1 MHQITENN
9 LSNWPLPN
17 IALKPTSNESVGPP
31 FLDLAS
37 TRLVPALSSRGRRQM
52 HQMLETFEWFEQLA
66 TAKHLFN
73 SIQLQLVPSCST
85 DTITPNQPFRDGD
98 LLVSKQSRF
107 ALGFF
112 SPRNSTLRY
121 IGVWYNTI
129 REQTVVWVLNRDDPI
144 NDTSGVLSINTSGNL
159 LLHRGNTHVWSTN
172 VSISSVNPTVAQLL
186 DTGNLVLIHN
196 GDKRVV
202 WQGFDYPT
210 DSWLPYMKL
219 GLNRRTGFNRFLTSW
234 KSPTDPG
241 TGKYSLGFNVSGS
254 PQIFCTRVQSRYGEP
269 VTGTG
274 SGGARVT
281 VDHDGYLQ
289 RNMWQEREDKWF
301 SFYTAPRD
309 RCDRYGLCGPNSN
322 CDDSQAEFECTCLAG
337 FEPKS
342 PRDWFLKDGSA
353 GCLRKEGAKVCGNGE
368 GFVKVGRAKP
378 PDTSVAR
385 VNMNI
390 SMEACREECLK
401 ECSCS
406 GYAAANVSGSG
417 SGCLS
422 WHGDLVDTRV
432 FPEGGQDLYVRVDA
446 ITLAENQ
453 KQSKGFLAK
462 KGMMAVLVVGAAV
475 IMVLLVSSFWFL
487 RKKMK
492 GRGRQNKML
501 YNSRPGATWLQDSLG
516 AKEHD
521 ESTTNSELQFFD
533 LNTIVAATNNFSLRT
548 NLDVGQLYNGQEIAV
563 KKLSKDSGQGKE
575 EFKNEVTLIAKL
587 QHVNLVR
594 LLGCCIQEE
603 EKMLVYEYL
612 PNKSLDSFI
621 FDETKRSLLDW
632 RKRFEI
638 IVGIARG
645 ILYLHEDSRLRIIH
659 RDLKASNVLLDA
671 EMLPKISDFGL
682 ARIFGGNQME
692 GNTNRVVGTYGYM
705 SPEYAMEGLFS
716 TKSDVYSFGVLLL
729 EIITGRK
736 NSTHYRDNPSMNL
749 VGNVWNLWEEDKALD
764 IIDSSLEKSYPM
776 DEVLRCIQIGLLCV
790 QESAIDRPTMLTIIF
805 MLGNNSALPFP
816 KRPTF
821 ISKTTHKSQDLSS
834 SGERLLSGNNVT
846 LTLLQPR

>member
-1 MHQITENN
+1 MKSHMHPVKMFLQY
-9 LSNWPLPN
+9 LLLFLMLPLC
-17 IALKPTSNESVGPP
+17 S
-31 FLDLAS
+31 S
-37 TRLVPALSSRGRRQM
+37 T
-52 HQMLETFEWFEQLA
+52 
-66 TAKHLFN
+66 N
-73 SIQLQLVPSCST
+73 
-85 DTITPNQPFRDGD
+85 TITPNQPFRDGD

-129 REQTVVWVLNRDDPI
+129 REQTVVWVLNRDHPI
-144 NDTSGVLSINTSGNL
+144 NDSSGVLSINTSGNL

-210 DSWLPYMKL
+210 DNWIPHMKL
-219 GLNRRTGFNRFLTSW
+219 GLNRRTSFNMFLTSW

-241 TGKYSLGFNVSGS
+241 TGKYSYRFNASGS
-254 PQIFCTRVQSRYGEP
+254 PQIFLYQGSQPLWR
-269 VTGTG
+269 TGNWNGLRWSSLPEMMYISELKIIFLNNQDEISEMFTMVNA
-274 SGGARVT
+274 SILERLT
-281 VDHDGYLQ
+281 VDQEGYIQ
-289 RNMWQEREDKWF
+289 RNMWQETEGKWF

-309 RCDRYGLCGPNSN
+309 RCDRYGRCGPNSN
-322 CDDSQAEFECTCLAG
+322 CDNSQAEFECTCLAG

-368 GFVKVGRAKP
+368 GFVKVGGAKP

-390 SMEACREECLK
+390 SVEACREECLK
-401 ECSCS
+401 ECSCN

-492 GRGRQNKML
+492 GRGRQKKML
-501 YNSRPGATWLQDSLG
+501 YNSRPGATWLQDPLG

-521 ESTTNSELQFFD
+521 ESTTNFELQFFD
-533 LNTIVAATNNFSLRT
+533 PNTMVAATNNFSFENELGRGGFGS
-548 NLDVGQLYNGQEIAV
+548 VYKGQLYNGQEIAV

-575 EFKNEVTLIAKL
+575 EFKNEATLIAKL

-736 NSTHYRDNPSMNL
+736 SSTHYRDNPFMNL

-764 IIDSSLEKSYPM
+764 IIDSSLEKPY
-776 DEVLRCIQIGLLCV
+776 EVLRCIQIGLLCV

-805 MLGNNSALPFP
+805 MLGNNFALPFP

-821 ISKTTHKSQDLSS
+821 ISKTTHKGEVLSS
-834 SGERLLSGNNVT
+834 SGERLLSVNNVT
-846 LTLLQPR
+846 LTSLQPR

>member
-1 MHQITENN
+1 
-9 LSNWPLPN
+9 
-17 IALKPTSNESVGPP
+17 
-31 FLDLAS
+31 
-37 TRLVPALSSRGRRQM
+37 M

-73 SIQLQLVPSCST
+73 SIQLQLIPSCST

-129 REQTVVWVLNRDDPI
+129 REQTVVWVLNRDHPI
-144 NDTSGVLSINTSGNL
+144 NDSSGVLSINTSGNL

-172 VSISSVNPTVAQLL
+172 VSISSANATVAQLL
-186 DTGNLVLIHN
+186 DTGNLVLIQN
-196 GDKRVV
+196 DDKRVV

-210 DSWLPYMKL
+210 DRFRAAMEKRSLERAPVERCADDDVQIRSNVSFLNNQDEISYMKRKAN
-219 GLNRRTGFNRFLTSW
+219 GSASGQPQGQVRQVRPVRT
-234 KSPTDPG
+234 
-241 TGKYSLGFNVSGS
+241 
-254 PQIFCTRVQSRYGEP
+254 
-269 VTGTG
+269 
-274 SGGARVT
+274 
-281 VDHDGYLQ
+281 
-289 RNMWQEREDKWF
+289 
-301 SFYTAPRD
+301 
-309 RCDRYGLCGPNSN
+309 NSN
-322 CDDSQAEFECTCLAG
+322 CDNSRAEFECTCLAG

-368 GFVKVGRAKP
+368 GFVKVEGAKP

-385 VNMNI
+385 VNMNM
-390 SMEACREECLK
+390 SLEACREECLK

-446 ITLAENQ
+446 ITLAVKRFPCEEGDDG
-453 KQSKGFLAK
+453 SFGGGGYCDYGSVGLHIL
-462 KGMMAVLVVGAAV
+462 VLKEEDERE
-475 IMVLLVSSFWFL
+475 
-487 RKKMK
+487 RKT
-492 GRGRQNKML
+492 NKML
-501 YNSRPGATWLQDSLG
+501 YNSRLGATWLQDSPG

-533 LNTIVAATNNFSLRT
+533 LNTIAAATNNFSS
-548 NLDVGQLYNGQEIAV
+548 E
-563 KKLSKDSGQGKE
+563 
-575 EFKNEVTLIAKL
+575 NE
-587 QHVNLVR
+587 
-594 LLGCCIQEE
+594 LGRGGFGS
-603 EKMLVYEYL
+603 VYKVVSHSQIY
-612 PNKSLDSFI
+612 
-621 FDETKRSLLDW
+621 ETKKSLLDW

-671 EMLPKISDFGL
+671 EMFPKISDFGL
-682 ARIFGGNQME
+682 ARIFRGNQME

-736 NSTHYRDNPSMNL
+736 NSTYYQDNPSMSL
-749 VGNVWNLWEEDKALD
+749 IGNVWNLWEEDKALD
-764 IIDSSLEKSYPM
+764 LIDPSLEKSYPA

-790 QESAIDRPTMLTIIF
+790 QESITDRPTMLTIIF
-805 MLGNNSALPFP
+805 MLGNNSALLFLNGLHLFQ
-816 KRPTF
+816 K
-821 ISKTTHKSQDLSS
+821 Q
-834 SGERLLSGNNVT
+834 
-846 LTLLQPR
+846 LTRVKIYHALVRDFYL

>member
-1 MHQITENN
+1 MKSHMRPVNMFLQY
-9 LSNWPLPN
+9 LLLFLMLPLC
-17 IALKPTSNESVGPP
+17 S
-31 FLDLAS
+31 
-37 TRLVPALSSRGRRQM
+37 
-52 HQMLETFEWFEQLA
+52 
-66 TAKHLFN
+66 
-73 SIQLQLVPSCST
+73 ST

-98 LLVSKQSRF
+98 LLVSKESRF

-129 REQTVVWVLNRDDPI
+129 REQTVVWVLNRDHPI

-159 LLHRGNTHVWSTN
+159 LLHRGNTHVWSTD

-186 DTGNLVLIHN
+186 DTGNLVLIQKD
-196 GDKRVV
+196 DKRVV

-210 DSWLPYMKL
+210 DNLIPHMKL
-219 GLNRRTGFNRFLTSW
+219 GLNRRTGYNRFLTSW
-234 KSPTDPG
+234 KSPTDPA

-254 PQIFCTRVQSRYGEP
+254 PQIFLYQGSEPLWRSGHWNGLRY
-269 VTGTG
+269 
-274 SGGARVT
+274 SGLPLLNNQDEISYMFIMVNASFLERVT
-281 VDHDGYLQ
+281 VGVDGYIQ
-289 RNMWQEREDKWF
+289 RKIWQETEGKWF
-301 SFYTAPRD
+301 SFYTGPTD
-309 RCDRYGLCGPNSN
+309 QCDRYGRCGLNGN
-322 CDDSQAEFECTCLAG
+322 CDNSRAEFECTCLAG

-342 PRDWFLKDGSA
+342 PRDWSLKDGSA

-368 GFVKVGRAKP
+368 GFVKVEGVKP

-385 VNMNI
+385 VNMNM
-390 SMEACREECLK
+390 SLEACREECLK

-462 KGMMAVLVVGAAV
+462 KGMMAVLVVGATV
-475 IMVLLVSSFWFL
+475 IMVLLVSTFWFL

-501 YNSRPGATWLQDSLG
+501 YNSRPGTTWLQDSPG

-533 LNTIVAATNNFSLRT
+533 LNTIVAATNNFSSENELGRGGFGS
-548 NLDVGQLYNGQEIAV
+548 LILHDDYQGQLSNGQEIAV

-575 EFKNEVTLIAKL
+575 EFKNEATLIAKL

-594 LLGCCIQEE
+594 LVGCCITEE
-603 EKMLVYEYL
+603 ENMLVYEYL
-612 PNKSLDSFI
+612 SNKSLDSFI
-621 FDETKRSLLDW
+621 FDETKKSLLDW

-671 EMLPKISDFGL
+671 EMFPKISDFGL
-682 ARIFGGNQME
+682 ARIFRGNQME

-736 NSTHYRDNPSMNL
+736 NK
-749 VGNVWNLWEEDKALD
+749 GKALD
-764 IIDSSLEKSYPM
+764 IIDLSLEKSYPT

-790 QESAIDRPTMLTIIF
+790 QESVTDRPTMLTIIF

-816 KRPTF
+816 KRPAF
-821 ISKTTHKSQDLSS
+821 ISKTTHKGEDLSS
-834 SGERLLSGNNVT
+834 SGEDFYL
-846 LTLLQPR
+846 

>member
-1 MHQITENN
+1 MQLCLKL
-9 LSNWPLPN
+9 LSFAP
-17 IALKPTSNESVGPP
+17 V
-31 FLDLAS
+31 
-37 TRLVPALSSRGRRQM
+37 
-52 HQMLETFEWFEQLA
+52 
-66 TAKHLFN
+66 
-73 SIQLQLVPSCST
+73 VPSCST
-85 DTITPNQPFRDGD
+85 DTITPNQPLRDGD

-112 SPRNSTLRY
+112 SPRYSTLRY

-129 REQTVVWVLNRDDPI
+129 REQTVVWVLNRDHPI
-144 NDTSGVLSINTSGNL
+144 NDSSGVLSINTSETSFCTGSERLYRTGHWNGL
-159 LLHRGNTHVWSTN
+159 RW
-172 VSISSVNPTVAQLL
+172 SSVPVMMHQIIINTTFLNNQDEISYMFVMANASVLSRMTVEL
-186 DTGNLVLIHN
+186 
-196 GDKRVV
+196 
-202 WQGFDYPT
+202 
-210 DSWLPYMKL
+210 
-219 GLNRRTGFNRFLTSW
+219 
-234 KSPTDPG
+234 
-241 TGKYSLGFNVSGS
+241 
-254 PQIFCTRVQSRYGEP
+254 
-269 VTGTG
+269 
-274 SGGARVT
+274 
-281 VDHDGYLQ
+281 DGYLQ
-289 RNMWQEREDKWF
+289 RYTWQETEGKWF

-309 RCDRYGLCGPNSN
+309 RCDRYGRCGPNSN
-322 CDDSQAEFECTCLAG
+322 CDDSRAEFECTCLAG

-368 GFVKVGRAKP
+368 GFVKVEGAKP

-385 VNMNI
+385 VNMNM
-390 SMEACREECLK
+390 SLEACREECLK

-406 GYAAANVSGSG
+406 GYAAANVSGGG

-462 KGMMAVLVVGAAV
+462 KGMMAVLVVGATV
-475 IMVLLVSSFWFL
+475 IMVLLISTYWFL

-492 GRGRQNKML
+492 
-501 YNSRPGATWLQDSLG
+501 DSPG

-521 ESTTNSELQFFD
+521 ESTINSELQFFD
-533 LNTIVAATNNFSLRT
+533 MNTIAAATNNFSSENKLGRGGFGS
-548 NLDVGQLYNGQEIAV
+548 VYKGQLSNGQKIAV
-563 KKLSKDSGQGKE
+563 KRLSKDSGQGKE

-612 PNKSLDSFI
+612 SNKSLDSFI
-621 FDETKRSLLDW
+621 F
-632 RKRFEI
+632 
-638 IVGIARG
+638 GI
-645 ILYLHEDSRLRIIH
+645 
-659 RDLKASNVLLDA
+659 
-671 EMLPKISDFGL
+671 
-682 ARIFGGNQME
+682 
-692 GNTNRVVGTYGYM
+692 GYM

-736 NSTHYRDNPSMNL
+736 NSTYYRDSPSMSL

-764 IIDSSLEKSYPM
+764 IIDPSLEKSYPT

-790 QESAIDRPTMLTIIF
+790 QESATDRPTMLTIIF
-805 MLGNNSALPFP
+805 MLGNNSALPFLNGL
-816 KRPTF
+816 
-821 ISKTTHKSQDLSS
+821 H
-834 SGERLLSGNNVT
+834 LLRKQLTRVKIYHPLVNDFYLVNNVT

>member
-1 MHQITENN
+1 MLYN
-9 LSNWPLPN
+9 LRLGATWLQDSLGD
-17 IALKPTSNESVGPP
+17 KEHEESTTNSELQ
-31 FLDLAS
+31 FFDMN
-37 TRLVPALSSRGRRQM
+37 TI
-52 HQMLETFEWFEQLA
+52 A
-66 TAKHLFN
+66 TATNNFSSKNELGCGGFGSVYKMFLQYLILFLMLPLC
-73 SIQLQLVPSCST
+73 SST

-98 LLVSKQSRF
+98 LLVSKESRF

-129 REQTVVWVLNRDDPI
+129 REQTVVWVLNRDHPI

-159 LLHRGNTHVWSTN
+159 LLHRGNTHVWSTD

-186 DTGNLVLIHN
+186 DTGNLVLIQKD
-196 GDKRVV
+196 DKMVV

-210 DSWLPYMKL
+210 DNLIPHMKL
-219 GLNRRTGFNRFLTSW
+219 GLNRRTGYNRFLTSW
-234 KSPTDPG
+234 KSPTDPA

-254 PQIFCTRVQSRYGEP
+254 PQIFLYQGSEP
-269 VTGTG
+269 LWR
-274 SGGARVT
+274 SGHWNGLRWSGLPVMMYRFQHKVSFLNNQDEIYYMFIMVNASFLERLT
-281 VDHDGYLQ
+281 VDHEGYIQ
-289 RNMWQEREDKWF
+289 RNMWQETEGKWF

-309 RCDRYGLCGPNSN
+309 RCDRYGRCGPNSN
-322 CDDSQAEFECTCLAG
+322 CDNSQAEFECTCLAG

-342 PRDWFLKDGSA
+342 PRDLFLKDGSA

-368 GFVKVGRAKP
+368 GFVKVGGAKP

-432 FPEGGQDLYVRVDA
+432 FPEGGQNLYVRVDA
-446 ITLAENQ
+446 ITL
-453 KQSKGFLAK
+453 
-462 KGMMAVLVVGAAV
+462 
-475 IMVLLVSSFWFL
+475 
-487 RKKMK
+487 

-501 YNSRPGATWLQDSLG
+501 YNSRPGATWLQDSPG

-533 LNTIVAATNNFSLRT
+533 LNTIVAATNNFSSENELGRGGFGS
-548 NLDVGQLYNGQEIAV
+548 VFKGQLSNGQEIAV

-575 EFKNEVTLIAKL
+575 EFKNEATLIAKL

-594 LLGCCIQEE
+594 LVGCCITEE
-603 EKMLVYEYL
+603 ENMLVYEYL
-612 PNKSLDSFI
+612 SNKSLDSFI
-621 FDETKRSLLDW
+621 FDETKKSLLDW

-671 EMLPKISDFGL
+671 EMFPKISDFGL
-682 ARIFGGNQME
+682 ARIFRGNQME
-692 GNTNRVVGTYGYM
+692 GNTNRVVGT
-705 SPEYAMEGLFS
+705 
-716 TKSDVYSFGVLLL
+716 
-729 EIITGRK
+729 
-736 NSTHYRDNPSMNL
+736 
-749 VGNVWNLWEEDKALD
+749 
-764 IIDSSLEKSYPM
+764 
-776 DEVLRCIQIGLLCV
+776 
-790 QESAIDRPTMLTIIF
+790 
-805 MLGNNSALPFP
+805 
-816 KRPTF
+816 
-821 ISKTTHKSQDLSS
+821 
-834 SGERLLSGNNVT
+834 
-846 LTLLQPR
+846 

>member
-1 MHQITENN
+1 MHPVKMFLQY
-9 LSNWPLPN
+9 LLLFLMLP
-17 IALKPTSNESVGPP
+17 
-31 FLDLAS
+31 
-37 TRLVPALSSRGRRQM
+37 LSS
-52 HQMLETFEWFEQLA
+52 
-66 TAKHLFN
+66 
-73 SIQLQLVPSCST
+73 ST

-186 DTGNLVLIHN
+186 DTGNLVLIQN

-210 DSWLPYMKL
+210 DNLIPHMKL
-219 GLNRRTGFNRFLTSW
+219 VLNRRTGFNRFLTSW

-241 TGKYSLGFNVSGS
+241 TGKNLFGINASGS
-254 PQIFCTRVQSRYGEP
+254 PQLCLYQGSERLWRSGHWNGLRWSGVPVMMHQIIINTSFVNNQDEISYMFVMANASVLSRM
-269 VTGTG
+269 
-274 SGGARVT
+274 T
-281 VDHDGYLQ
+281 VELDGYLQ
-289 RNMWQEREDKWF
+289 RYTWQETEGKWF

-309 RCDRYGLCGPNSN
+309 RCDRYGRCGPNSN
-322 CDDSQAEFECTCLAG
+322 CDDSRAEFECTCLAG

-368 GFVKVGRAKP
+368 GFVKVEGAKP

-385 VNMNI
+385 VNMN
-390 SMEACREECLK
+390 MNLEACREECLK

-422 WHGDLVDTRV
+422 WHGIWWIQECFPKGPRFICACGCHHSSQYRLVTLPFFLLFLHCFT
-432 FPEGGQDLYVRVDA
+432 FPSHPLLLLLLLLLLSFIFLYL
-446 ITLAENQ
+446 ILI
-453 KQSKGFLAK
+453 
-462 KGMMAVLVVGAAV
+462 V
-475 IMVLLVSSFWFL
+475 IIVEI
-487 RKKMK
+487 
-492 GRGRQNKML
+492 GRGKQNKML
-501 YNSRPGATWLQDSLG
+501 YNLRPGATWLEDSPR
-516 AKEHD
+516 ATEHD
-521 ESTTNSELQFFD
+521 ESMTNFELQLFNW
-533 LNTIVAATNNFSLRT
+533 NTIVGITNNFSSKNKLGHSGFGLVYKLSNR
-548 NLDVGQLYNGQEIAV
+548 QEIVV
-563 KKLSKDSGQGKE
+563 KRLSKDLRQGKE
-575 EFKNEVTLIAKL
+575 EFKNEVTFIAKL
-587 QHVNLVR
+587 QHMNLVR

-621 FDETKRSLLDW
+621 FYETKKSLLDW
-632 RKRFEI
+632 RIHFEI
-638 IVGIARG
+638 IMGIARG
-645 ILYLHEDSRLRIIH
+645 ILYLHKDSRLRIIH
-659 RDLKASNVLLDA
+659 RDLKANNVLLDV
-671 EMLPKISDFGL
+671 EMLPF
-682 ARIFGGNQME
+682 RFWH
-692 GNTNRVVGTYGYM
+692 VVGTYGYI

-729 EIITGRK
+729 EIITRRK
-736 NSTHYRDNPSMNL
+736 NSTYYRDSPSMSL

-764 IIDSSLEKSYPM
+764 IIDLSLEKSYPAN
-776 DEVLRCIQIGLLCV
+776 EILRCIQIGLLCV
-790 QESAIDRPTMLTIIF
+790 QESAMDRPTILTIIF

-816 KRPTF
+816 KRPAF
-821 ISKTTHKSQDLSS
+821 ISKTHKGEDLSYS
-834 SGERLLSGNNVT
+834 SKGLLSINDVTVT
-846 LTLLQPR
+846 LPQPH

>member
-1 MHQITENN
+1 MKSLMHPVKMFLQY
-9 LSNWPLPN
+9 LLLFLMLPLC
-17 IALKPTSNESVGPP
+17 S
-31 FLDLAS
+31 S
-37 TRLVPALSSRGRRQM
+37 TY
-52 HQMLETFEWFEQLA
+52 
-66 TAKHLFN
+66 
-73 SIQLQLVPSCST
+73 
-85 DTITPNQPFRDGD
+85 TITPNQPFRDGD

-129 REQTVVWVLNRDDPI
+129 REQSVVWVLNRDHPI
-144 NDTSGVLSINTSGNL
+144 NDTSGVLSINTFGNL
-159 LLHRGNTHVWSTN
+159 LLHRGNTHVWSTK
-172 VSISSVNPTVAQLL
+172 VSISSMNPTVAQLL
-186 DTGNLVLIHN
+186 DTGNLVLIQKD
-196 GDKRVV
+196 DKRVV

-210 DSWLPYMKL
+210 DHLIPYMKL
-219 GLNRRTGFNRFLTSW
+219 GLDRRTGLNRFLTSW

-241 TGKYSLGFNVSGS
+241 TGKNSLRINTSGS
-254 PQIFCTRVQSRYGEP
+254 AQCFLYQGSEPLWRSGNWNGLRFSGAPANMHKPIINECFLNNQDEISYLYTVLNASVLTRL
-269 VTGTG
+269 TI
-274 SGGARVT
+274 
-281 VDHDGYLQ
+281 DLDGYFQ
-289 RNMWQEREDKWF
+289 WNTWQETESKWF
-301 SFYTAPRD
+301 SFCTGPSD
-309 RCDRYGLCGPNSN
+309 RCDRYGRCGPNSN
-322 CDDSQAEFECTCLAG
+322 CDNSLAEFECTCLAG

-342 PRDWFLKDGSA
+342 PRDW
-353 GCLRKEGAKVCGNGE
+353 KEGAKVCGNGE
-368 GFVKVGRAKP
+368 GFVKVEGAKP

-385 VNMNI
+385 VNMTM
-390 SMEACREECLK
+390 SLEACREECQK

-422 WHGDLVDTRV
+422 WHGDLVDIRL

-462 KGMMAVLVVGAAV
+462 KGMIAVLVVGATV
-475 IMVLLVSSFWFL
+475 IMVLLVSTFWFL

-492 GRGRQNKML
+492 GRGKQNKML
-501 YNSRPGATWLQDSLG
+501 YNLRPGATWLEDSPG

-521 ESTTNSELQFFD
+521 ESTTYSELQFFD
-533 LNTIVAATNNFSLRT
+533 MNTIAAATNNFSSE
-548 NLDVGQLYNGQEIAV
+548 N
-563 KKLSKDSGQGKE
+563 KLGRGG
-575 EFKNEVTLIAKL
+575 FGLVYKNEATLIAKL

-594 LLGCCIQEE
+594 LLGCCIQKE

-621 FDETKRSLLDW
+621 FNETKMSLLDW

-671 EMLPKISDFGL
+671 EMLPKILDFGL
-682 ARIFGGNQME
+682 ARIFRENQME

-729 EIITGRK
+729 KIIIGRK
-736 NSTHYRDNPSMNL
+736 NSTHYRDNPFMNL

-764 IIDSSLEKSYPM
+764 IIDPSIEKSYPA

-790 QESAIDRPTMLTIIF
+790 QESTTDRPTMLIIIF
-805 MLGNNSALPFP
+805 MLSNNSMLPFP

-821 ISKTTHKSQDLSS
+821 ISKTTHKGEDLSS
-834 SGERLLSGNNVT
+834 SGERLLFVNNVT

>member
-1 MHQITENN
+1 M
-9 LSNWPLPN
+9 LP
-17 IALKPTSNESVGPP
+17 
-31 FLDLAS
+31 
-37 TRLVPALSSRGRRQM
+37 LSS
-52 HQMLETFEWFEQLA
+52 
-66 TAKHLFN
+66 
-73 SIQLQLVPSCST
+73 ST
-85 DTITPNQPFRDGD
+85 DTITPNQPFRDGN
-98 LLVSKQSRF
+98 LLVSEESRF

-129 REQTVVWVLNRDDPI
+129 HEQTVVWVLNRDHPI
-144 NDTSGVLSINTSGNL
+144 NDTSGVLSISTSGNL

-186 DTGNLVLIHN
+186 DTGNLVLIQN

-210 DSWLPYMKL
+210 DTWIPYMKV
-219 GLNRRTGFNRFLTSW
+219 GLNRRTSLNRFLTSW

-241 TGKYSLGFNVSGS
+241 TGKYSCRINASGS
-254 PQIFCTRVQSRYGEP
+254 PQIFLYQGSEP
-269 VTGTG
+269 LWR
-274 SGGARVT
+274 SGNWNGLRWSA
-281 VDHDGYLQ
+281 VDGGPRWIYPK
-289 RNMWQEREDKWF
+289 ETEGKWF
-301 SFYTAPRD
+301 SFYTAPRE
-309 RCDRYGLCGPNSN
+309 RCDRYGRCGPNSN
-322 CDDSQAEFECTCLAG
+322 CDDSLAEFECTCLAG

-368 GFVKVGRAKP
+368 GFVKVGGVKP

-446 ITLAENQ
+446 ITLGMLAFNSENQ

-462 KGMMAVLVVGAAV
+462 KGMMAVLVVGATV
-475 IMVLLVSSFWFL
+475 IMVLLVSTFWFL

-492 GRGRQNKML
+492 GRGRQNKVL
-501 YNSRPGATWLQDSLG
+501 YNSRCGVTWLQDSPG

-521 ESTTNSELQFFD
+521 ESTTNFELQFFD
-533 LNTIVAATNNFSLRT
+533 LNTIAAATNYFSSDNELGHGGFGS
-548 NLDVGQLYNGQEIAV
+548 VYKGQLSNGQEIAV

-575 EFKNEVTLIAKL
+575 EFKNEATLIAKL

-594 LLGCCIQEE
+594 LLGCCITEE

-621 FDETKRSLLDW
+621 FDETKKSLLDW

-645 ILYLHEDSRLRIIH
+645 ILYLHEDSRLGIIH

-671 EMLPKISDFGL
+671 KMLPKISDFGL
-682 ARIFGGNQME
+682 ARIFRGNEME

-705 SPEYAMEGLFS
+705 SPEYVMEGLFS
-716 TKSDVYSFGVLLL
+716 AKSDVYSFGVLLL
-729 EIITGRK
+729 DIITRRK
-736 NSTHYRDNPSMNL
+736 NSTHYQDNPSMSL
-749 VGNVWNLWEEDKALD
+749 IGNVWNLWEEDKALD
-764 IIDSSLEKSYPM
+764 IIDLSLEKSYPTN
-776 DEVLRCIQIGLLCV
+776 EVLRCIQIGLLCV
-790 QESAIDRPTMLTIIF
+790 QESVTDRPTMLTIIF
-805 MLGNNSALPFP
+805 MLGNNSAVPFP
-816 KRPTF
+816 KRPAF
-821 ISKTTHKSQDLSS
+821 ISKTTHKGEDLSC
-834 SGERLLSGNNVT
+834 SGETLLSVNNVT
-846 LTLLQPR
+846 MTVLQPR

>member
-1 MHQITENN
+1 
-9 LSNWPLPN
+9 
-17 IALKPTSNESVGPP
+17 
-31 FLDLAS
+31 
-37 TRLVPALSSRGRRQM
+37 
-52 HQMLETFEWFEQLA
+52 
-66 TAKHLFN
+66 
-73 SIQLQLVPSCST
+73 
-85 DTITPNQPFRDGD
+85 
-98 LLVSKQSRF
+98 
-107 ALGFF
+107 
-112 SPRNSTLRY
+112 
-121 IGVWYNTI
+121 
-129 REQTVVWVLNRDDPI
+129 
-144 NDTSGVLSINTSGNL
+144 
-159 LLHRGNTHVWSTN
+159 
-172 VSISSVNPTVAQLL
+172 
-186 DTGNLVLIHN
+186 
-196 GDKRVV
+196 
-202 WQGFDYPT
+202 
-210 DSWLPYMKL
+210 MKL

-241 TGKYSLGFNVSGS
+241 TGENSFGINASGS
-254 PQIFCTRVQSRYGEP
+254 PQLCLYQGSERLWRTGHWNGLRWSGVPRMMHNMIINTSFLNNQDEISYMFVMANASVLSRM
-269 VTGTG
+269 
-274 SGGARVT
+274 T
-281 VDHDGYLQ
+281 VELDGYLQ
-289 RNMWQEREDKWF
+289 RYTWQETEGKWF
-301 SFYTAPRD
+301 SFYTVPRD
-309 RCDRYGLCGPNSN
+309 QCDRYGRCGLNGN
-322 CDDSQAEFECTCLAG
+322 CDNSRAEFECTCLAG

-342 PRDWFLKDGSA
+342 PRDWSLKDGSA

-368 GFVKVGRAKP
+368 GFVKVEGVKP

-385 VNMNI
+385 VNMNM
-390 SMEACREECLK
+390 SLEACREGCLK

-462 KGMMAVLVVGAAV
+462 KGMMAVLVVGATV
-475 IMVLLVSSFWFL
+475 IMVLLISTYWFL

-492 GRGRQNKML
+492 GNQKKNSYGSFKPSIQWRGKQNKML
-501 YNSRPGATWLQDSLG
+501 YNSRPGATWLQDSPG

-533 LNTIVAATNNFSLRT
+533 LNTIAAATNNFSSENELGRGGFGS
-548 NLDVGQLYNGQEIAV
+548 VYKGQLYNGQEIAV

-764 IIDSSLEKSYPM
+764 IIDSSLEKSYPT

-790 QESAIDRPTMLTIIF
+790 QESAIDQPTMLTIIF

-821 ISKTTHKSQDLSS
+821 ISKTTHKGEDLSS
-834 SGERLLSGNNVT
+834 SGERLLSVNNVT
-846 LTLLQPR
+846 LTSLQPR

>member
-1 MHQITENN
+1 
-9 LSNWPLPN
+9 
-17 IALKPTSNESVGPP
+17 
-31 FLDLAS
+31 
-37 TRLVPALSSRGRRQM
+37 
-52 HQMLETFEWFEQLA
+52 
-66 TAKHLFN
+66 
-73 SIQLQLVPSCST
+73 
-85 DTITPNQPFRDGD
+85 
-98 LLVSKQSRF
+98 
-107 ALGFF
+107 
-112 SPRNSTLRY
+112 
-121 IGVWYNTI
+121 
-129 REQTVVWVLNRDDPI
+129 
-144 NDTSGVLSINTSGNL
+144 
-159 LLHRGNTHVWSTN
+159 
-172 VSISSVNPTVAQLL
+172 
-186 DTGNLVLIHN
+186 
-196 GDKRVV
+196 
-202 WQGFDYPT
+202 
-210 DSWLPYMKL
+210 MKL

-241 TGKYSLGFNVSGS
+241 TGENSFGINASGS
-254 PQIFCTRVQSRYGEP
+254 PQLCLYQGSERLWRTGHWNGLRWSGVPRMMHNMIINTSFLNNQDEISYMFVMANASVLSRM
-269 VTGTG
+269 
-274 SGGARVT
+274 T
-281 VDHDGYLQ
+281 VELDGYLQ
-289 RNMWQEREDKWF
+289 RYTWQETEGKWF
-301 SFYTAPRD
+301 SFYTVPRD
-309 RCDRYGLCGPNSN
+309 QCDRYGRCGLNGN
-322 CDDSQAEFECTCLAG
+322 CDNSRAEFECTCLAG

-342 PRDWFLKDGSA
+342 PRDWSLKDGSA

-368 GFVKVGRAKP
+368 GFVKVEGVKP

-385 VNMNI
+385 VNMNM
-390 SMEACREECLK
+390 SLEACREGCLK

-446 ITLAENQ
+446 ITLGMLAFNC
-453 KQSKGFLAK
+453 FLAK
-462 KGMMAVLVVGAAV
+462 KGMMAVLVVGATV
-475 IMVLLVSSFWFL
+475 IMVLLISTYWFL

-492 GRGRQNKML
+492 GNQKK
-501 YNSRPGATWLQDSLG
+501 NSYGSFKPSIQYSPG

-533 LNTIVAATNNFSLRT
+533 LNTIAAATNNFSSENELGRGGFGS
-548 NLDVGQLYNGQEIAV
+548 VYKGQLYNGQEIAV

-594 LLGCCIQEE
+594 LL
-603 EKMLVYEYL
+603 VY
-612 PNKSLDSFI
+612 PNIVLLIDILYI
-621 FDETKRSLLDW
+621 FGPDETKRSLLDW

-764 IIDSSLEKSYPM
+764 IIDSSLEKSYPT

-790 QESAIDRPTMLTIIF
+790 QESAIDQPTMLTIIF

-821 ISKTTHKSQDLSS
+821 ISKTTHKGEDLSS
-834 SGERLLSGNNVT
+834 SGERLLSVNNVT
-846 LTLLQPR
+846 LTSLQPR

>member
-1 MHQITENN
+1 MKSHMHLQY
-9 LSNWPLPN
+9 LLLFLMLP
-17 IALKPTSNESVGPP
+17 
-31 FLDLAS
+31 
-37 TRLVPALSSRGRRQM
+37 LSS
-52 HQMLETFEWFEQLA
+52 
-66 TAKHLFN
+66 
-73 SIQLQLVPSCST
+73 ST

-129 REQTVVWVLNRDDPI
+129 REQTVVWVLNRDHPI

-159 LLHRGNTHVWSTN
+159 LVHRGNTHVWSTN

-186 DTGNLVLIHN
+186 DTGNLVLIQN

-210 DSWLPYMKL
+210 DNLIPHMKL
-219 GLNRRTGFNRFLTSW
+219 VLNRRTGLNRFLTSW

-241 TGKYSLGFNVSGS
+241 TGKNSFGINASGS
-254 PQIFCTRVQSRYGEP
+254 PQLCLYQGSERPWRTGHWNWLRWSGVPVMMHQMIINTSFMNNQDEISYMFVMANASVLSRM
-269 VTGTG
+269 
-274 SGGARVT
+274 T
-281 VDHDGYLQ
+281 VDLDGYLQ
-289 RNMWQEREDKWF
+289 RYTWQETESKWF
-301 SFYTAPRD
+301 SFYTPPRD
-309 RCDRYGLCGPNSN
+309 RCDRYGRCGPNSN
-322 CDDSQAEFECTCLAG
+322 CDNSRAEFECTCLAG

-368 GFVKVGRAKP
+368 GFVKVEGAKP

-385 VNMNI
+385 VNMN
-390 SMEACREECLK
+390 MNLEASREECLK

-406 GYAAANVSGSG
+406 GYVAANVSGSG

-475 IMVLLVSSFWFL
+475 IMVLFVSSFWFL

-492 GRGRQNKML
+492 GRGKQNKML
-501 YNSRPGATWLQDSLG
+501 YNSRPGATWLEDSLV
-516 AKEHD
+516 AKEHN
-521 ESTTNSELQFFD
+521 ESMTNSELQFFD
-533 LNTIVAATNNFSLRT
+533 MNTIAAATNNFSSENKLGRGGFGS
-548 NLDVGQLYNGQEIAV
+548 VYKGQLSNGQKIAV
-563 KKLSKDSGQGKE
+563 KRLSKDSGQGKE

-587 QHVNLVR
+587 QYVNLVR

-621 FDETKRSLLDW
+621 FDETKKSLLDW

-671 EMLPKISDFGL
+671 EMLPKISDFGM

-692 GNTNRVVGTYGYM
+692 GNTSRVVGTYGYM

-736 NSTHYRDNPSMNL
+736 NSSYYRDSPSMSL

-764 IIDSSLEKSYPM
+764 IIDLSLEKPYPAN
-776 DEVLRCIQIGLLCV
+776 EVLRCIQIGLLCV
-790 QESAIDRPTMLTIIF
+790 QESATDRPTMLTIIF
-805 MLGNNSALPFP
+805 MLGNNYDLPFP
-816 KRPTF
+816 KRPAF
-821 ISKTTHKSQDLSS
+821 ISKTHKGEDLSHS
-834 SGERLLSGNNVT
+834 SKGLLSINDVT
-846 LTLLQPR
+846 ATLLQPR